1 MMSEHELLEKILEN
15 QTPMQAELEEIN
27 KKLDSIFNK
36 VGLHN
41 SESRILC
48 GTWIEIK
55 KKIS

>member
-1 MMSEHELLEKILEN
+1 MSEHELLEKILEN